1 MALRLSKISVKK
13 LLTSKRGS
21 ASITKLKSGF
31 ISERGSA
38 SVEFVTLA
46 LPLFIPLFLFLN
58 SYNVMS
64 DGESSLRTL
73 ARESVRAFVLTP
85 NDETGNRVAAE
96 VVAKGAAVL
105 GYSDEL
111 DSGQLTYEISCD
123 QSPCISPDNKI
134 TMKFH
139 LKVDEKRTIN
149 VSAIEYVSPWV

>member
-1 MALRLSKISVKK
+1 MASRLSKISAKRF
-13 LLTSKRGS
+13 LASQRGS
-21 ASITKLKSGF
+21 AC
-31 ISERGSA
+31 ISKFRTAIFSQRGSA

-85 NDETGNRVAAE
+85 NDETGNRVVAE
-96 VVAKGAAVL
+96 VIAKGASVL
-105 GYSDEL
+105 GYGDEL
-111 DSGQLTYEISCD
+111 ASGALTYEISCD
-123 QSPCISPDNKI
+123 ERPCISPDNKI